1 MNVNMLYD
9 AIGEIST
16 EYIEDAE
23 YEPPLRLPIAFR
35 SVVAVLVAVIM
46 LAVPVSAEMVNG
58 YVSNLFAPLYGVAQ
72 TELVDQ
78 IGVPIGATITLGD
91 YCLTADA
98 VIGDRYN
105 IAIVY
110 SLTRNDGGQL
120 DEGINFANYSNS
132 LQKGN
137 GVGMYNF
144 CMSDD
149 KTTCYIVDVWTAAG
163 SLFLDRMAEVT
174 FTDIMIFDSITQE
187 NKLLQAGEWSLKFT
201 VRYEDSSVT
210 IPTTDTVIKDARGKE
225 YIIHQMIVSPVGIHL
240 DITAPNPHINGI
252 DNTFQ
257 FADMSLTIVLR
268 DGTVQNIENISFETH
283 GDMNA
288 KTLEANIGALFNEPI
303 PLERIVGILL
313 CDTLLLVEA

>member
-9 AIGEIST
+9 AIGEIKS

-23 YEPPLRLPIAFR
+23 FEPHIPRRPMLRIAAAILA
-35 SVVAVLVAVIM
+35 AVM
-46 LAVPVSAEMVNG
+46 LALPVSAEMVNG
-58 YVSNLFAPLYGVAQ
+58 YISNLLAPLYGSAK
-72 TELVDQ
+72 TELIDQ
-78 IGVPIGATITLGD
+78 IGVPIGATTSLGD
-91 YCLTADA
+91 YNLTADA

-120 DEGINFANYSNS
+120 DDGINFASYSNT

-144 CMSDD
+144 HMSDD
-149 KTTCYIVDVWTAAG
+149 RTTCYIVDIWTAAG
-163 SLFLDRMAEVT
+163 SLFLDRIAEVT
-174 FTDIMIFDSITQE
+174 FTDLMIFDSITQE
-187 NKLLQAGEWSLKFT
+187 NTLILAGEWSLKFT

-210 IPTTDTVIKDARGKE
+210 IPIADTVIKDAGGKQ
-225 YIIHQMIVSPVGIHL
+225 YIIHQMIVSPIGIHL
-240 DITAPNPHINGI
+240 DISAPNPNINGI

-257 FADMSLTIVLR
+257 FADMSLAIVLH

>member
-9 AIGEIST
+9 AIGEIKS
-16 EYIEDAE
+16 EFIEDAE
-23 YEPPLRLPIAFR
+23 FEPHIPRRPMLRITAAI
-35 SVVAVLVAVIM
+35 VAVVM
-46 LAVPVSAEMVNG
+46 LALPVSAEMVNG
-58 YVSNLFAPLYGVAQ
+58 YISNLLAPLYGSAK
-72 TELVDQ
+72 TELIDQ
-78 IGVPIGATITLGD
+78 IGVPIGATISLGD
-91 YCLTADA
+91 YNLTADA

-174 FTDIMIFDSITQE
+174 FTDLMIFDSITQE
-187 NKLLQAGEWSLKFT
+187 NNLLQAGEWSLKFT
-201 VRYEDSSVT
+201 VRYEDASVT
-210 IPTTDTVIKDARGKE
+210 IPASDTVIKDARGKE
-225 YIIHQMIVSPVGIHL
+225 YIIHQIIVSPIGIHL
-240 DITAPNPHINGI
+240 DITVPNPHLHGF

-257 FADMSLTIVLR
+257 FADVSLAIVLC
-268 DGTVQNIENISFETH
+268 DGTVQNVDNINIESH
-283 GDMNA
+283 GDMA
-288 KTLEANIGALFNEPI
+288 AHILEANLGALFDEPVWVDQI
-303 PLERIVGILL
+303 ERVIV
-313 CDTLLLVEA
+313 CDTSFDITK

>member
-1 MNVNMLYD
+1 MLYD

-23 YEPPLRLPIAFR
+23 NEPPLRLPIAFR

-149 KTTCYIVDVWTAAG
+149 KTTCYIADVWTAAG

-225 YIIHQMIVSPVGIHL
+225 YIIHQMIVSPIGIHL
-240 DITAPNPHINGI
+240 DITAPNPHINGF

-257 FADMSLTIVLR
+257 FGDISLAIVLC
-268 DGTVQNIENISFETH
+268 DGTVQDVENLNFETH

-288 KTLEANIGALFNEPI
+288 EMHEANVGALFNEPI
-303 PLERIVGILL
+303 PLNQIEKIVV
-313 CDTLLLVEA
+313 CDTSFILVD